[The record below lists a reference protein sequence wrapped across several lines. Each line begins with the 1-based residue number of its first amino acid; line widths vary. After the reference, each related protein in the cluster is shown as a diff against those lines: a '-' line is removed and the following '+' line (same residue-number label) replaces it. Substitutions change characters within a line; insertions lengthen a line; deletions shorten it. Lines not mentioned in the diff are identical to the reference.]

1 MSQCAVSEDQRSV
14 TPALKLW
21 PAWKRLLRGDW
32 VPISFLRLEDCIHA
46 AEDWYIMSYIV
57 LWYMWLYRPRCDCI
71 DCVLYW
77 RLLLIMLCADC
88 YVHAIPIVWNPSP
101 LSCAVCEETVFT
113 ARVPAWML
121 TACCLENAQ
130 NPNFTLI
137 LCGKFIVIF
146 SSAWRGEEP
155 AWRGE
160 EAVPEWS
167 LWSCETAWR

>member
-1 MSQCAVSEDQRSV
+1 MCCEWRPAFGYTSV
-14 TPALKLW
+14 EAMTCVEKATAWRLGADLLPATW
-21 PAWKRLLRGDW
+21 RLHTCCR
-32 VPISFLRLEDCIHA
+32 RLIYYVVTD
-46 AEDWYIMSYIV
+46 MSYIV
-57 LWYMWLYRPRCDCI
+57 LWYMWLYRLRCDCI

-121 TACCLENAQ
+121 TACYLENAQ

-146 SSAWRGEEP
+146 SSAWRGEE
-155 AWRGE
+155 
-160 EAVPEWS
+160 AVPEWS